1 MQNNNNRS
9 GNSSSGDR
17 SRPSNDIQA
26 LNMNVYV
33 SNILRKLS
41 IA

>member
-1 MQNNNNRS
+1 M
-9 GNSSSGDR
+9 
-17 SRPSNDIQA
+17 QA

-41 IA
+41 IAEENLSREKAEKLRYSMKVK